1 MKAAV
6 LRDFDRPLTIE
17 DVPMPEPGPGQVV
30 VRVAACGVCHS
41 DVHMARGEWVGFKS
55 LMPLPLILGHEVA
68 GTVERR
74 GPDVIRLREGDRV
87 GIPWFHH
94 TCGECTYCKT
104 DREVFCDKSAI
115 TGGTVDGGFAEYVL
129 AWESHVVSIPE
140 SVPLAEA
147 APLFC
152 AGGTVFSAL
161 SKVSLDDTKRV
172 AIWGAGGLGLYAIQL
187 ARLTGAHVT
196 AVDLLDTKFP
206 LASEM
211 GAESCVRV
219 AESAEWFADPEHQVD
234 VVLVSATSAEAYRS
248 ATGSVRKDATLL
260 VVGIPSDPLEWTAG
274 KIVQSGLRIVGSRV
288 CSRRE
293 LRELM
298 ALAADGAI
306 RSEIHPYRLDQAEE
320 TLELVARGQ
329 IEGRAVLDLTE

>member
-6 LRDFDRPLTIE
+6 LRDFDQPLTIE
-17 DVPMPEPGPGQVV
+17 DVPIPEPGPGQVL

-74 GPDVIRLREGDRV
+74 GPNVIQLREGDRV

-104 DREVFCDKSAI
+104 DREVFCDRSAI
-115 TGGTVDGGFAEYVL
+115 TGGTVDGGFAEYDV
-129 AWESHVVSIPE
+129 AWESHVIAIPE

-152 AGGTVFSAL
+152 AGGTVYSAL
-161 SKVSLDDTKRV
+161 SKVSLDTTKRV

-206 LASEM
+206 LAREM
-211 GAESCVRV
+211 GAASCVRA
-219 AESAEWFADPEHQVD
+219 AESTEWFEDPEHRVD

-260 VVGIPSDPLEWTAG
+260 VVGIPSDPLVWTAG
-274 KIVQSGLRIVGSRV
+274 EIVRSGLRIVGSRV
-288 CSRRE
+288 CSCRE

-306 RSEIHPYRLDQAEE
+306 RSEIHRYRLDQAEE
-320 TLELVARGQ
+320 TIELVARGQ

>member
-17 DVPMPEPGPGQVV
+17 DVPMPEPAPGQVV

-41 DVHMARGEWVGFKS
+41 DVHMARGEWVGFKA

-74 GPDVIRLREGDRV
+74 GPDVIQLREGDRV

-140 SVPLAEA
+140 LVPLAEA

-206 LASEM
+206 LAREM
-211 GAESCVRV
+211 GAESCVRA
-219 AESAEWFADPEHQVD
+219 AESTEWFEDPEHQVD

>member
-74 GPDVIRLREGDRV
+74 GPDVIQLREGDRV

-206 LASEM
+206 LARKM

-219 AESAEWFADPEHQVD
+219 AESTEWFEDPEHQVD

-260 VVGIPSDPLEWTAG
+260 VVGIPSDPLAWTAG
-274 KIVQSGLRIVGSRV
+274 EIVRSGLRIVGSRV

>member
-6 LRDFDRPLTIE
+6 LNDFGQPLTIE
-17 DVPMPEPGPGQVV
+17 DMPVPEPGAGQVL

-41 DVHMARGEWVGFKS
+41 DLHMARGEWVGFKS

-68 GTVERR
+68 GTVERL
-74 GPDVIRLREGDRV
+74 GPNVKELKEGARV

-94 TCGECTYCKT
+94 TCGECTYCRT
-104 DREVFCDKSAI
+104 DREVFCDRSAI
-115 TGGTVDGGFAEYVL
+115 TGVTVDGGFAEYVV
-129 AWESHVVSIPE
+129 AWESHVVPIPD

-152 AGGTVFSAL
+152 AGGTVYSAL
-161 SKVSLDDTKRV
+161 SKVSLDETKRI

-187 ARLTGAHVT
+187 ARLTGAQVT

-206 LASEM
+206 IAREM
-211 GAESCVRV
+211 GATSCVTV
-219 AESAEWFADPEHQVD
+219 AEAADWFTDPEHQVD
-234 VVLVSATSAEAYRS
+234 VVLVSATSAEAYRA

-260 VVGIPSDPLEWTAG
+260 VVGIPSDPLHWTAG
-274 KIVQSGLRIVGSRV
+274 EIIRSGLRIVGSRV

-298 ALAADGAI
+298 ALACEGAI
-306 RSEIHPYRLDQAEE
+306 RSEVHPYRLDQAEE
-320 TLELVARGQ
+320 TLDLIAKGQ
-329 IEGRAVLDLTE
+329 IEGRAVLDLTR